1 MRRLAALVAVLVL
14 CALAASGCGGK
25 AEHLSK
31 DDAQA
36 LTVARAQLDDALDT
50 EETLRTS
57 LGEAT
62 RLRTRAQH
70 IIRRGKLDDGKRPD
84 EFGLAALGRLNEL
97 VPSLVLGHPDGS
109 IRTLDRRA
117 TAAFMRYATTDSS
130 RALYPAAQHEVAAM
144 EKVAG
149 ADDVG
154 PDTTIG
160 GRLGRQKVGPYLQEA
175 ERDVQR
181 PWPELAK
188 RLAKARGDL

>member
-14 CALAASGCGGK
+14 CALAATGCGGK
-25 AEHLSK
+25 AQQLSRE
-31 DDAQA
+31 DAQS

-62 RLRTRAQH
+62 RLRARAQR
-70 IIRRGKLDDGKRPD
+70 IIRQGKLEDGEAPD
-84 EFGLAALGRLNEL
+84 EFGLAALGRLNDV

-109 IRTLDRRA
+109 IRALDTKA

-130 RALYPAAQHEVAAM
+130 RALYPAAQHEVSTM
-144 EKVAG
+144 EKVTG

-154 PDTTIG
+154 PDTVIG

-181 PWPELAK
+181 PWPDLAK